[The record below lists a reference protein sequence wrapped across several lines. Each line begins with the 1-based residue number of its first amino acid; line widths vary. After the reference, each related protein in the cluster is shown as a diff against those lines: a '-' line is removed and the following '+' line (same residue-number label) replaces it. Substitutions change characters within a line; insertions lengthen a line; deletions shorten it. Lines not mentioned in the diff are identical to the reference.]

1 MRLQNRYILSTE
13 RNTWKTVQ
21 VTKALR
27 TETHAK
33 PFDAN
38 MEINMINYLLC
49 RWVHRNKLLTRQMT
63 NKKVFWQLHEE
74 MVKYISIESEESPL
88 FCWVFFNN
96 CVIFST
102 IAKPIPF
109 RQTKLYFAKK
119 NLDSLDF
126 PNASELRKDNSKTH
140 FLKYSFFVV

>member
-13 RNTWKTVQ
+13 RNTWKTEQ
-21 VTKALR
+21 VTKTLR

-33 PFDAN
+33 PFDAD

-49 RWVHRNKLLTRQMT
+49 RWVHRNKLSTRQMT

-88 FCWVFFNN
+88 FCWVFFQQLCYFFQQLQNQYPFDRQN
-96 CVIFST
+96 STSQKKLGFIGFSKC
-102 IAKPIPF
+102 I
-109 RQTKLYFAKK
+109 RVKK
-119 NLDSLDF
+119 GQQ
-126 PNASELRKDNSKTH
+126 
-140 FLKYSFFVV
+140 

>member
-1 MRLQNRYILSTE
+1 M
-13 RNTWKTVQ
+13 TVQ

-63 NKKVFWQLHEE
+63 NKKVFWQQHEE
-74 MVKYISIESEESPL
+74 MVKCISIESEQSPL
-88 FCWVFFNN
+88 LFCCFFQQLCFFFQQLLQIQYPFHKHN
-96 CVIFST
+96 ST
-102 IAKPIPF
+102 SW
-109 RQTKLYFAKK
+109 KK
-119 NLDSLDF
+119 SLDSLDF
-126 PNASELRKDNSKTH
+126 PNASELRKDNGKTH
-140 FLKYSFFVV
+140 FLKYSFFVM